1 MPKRLFWMGTGYA
14 TGAASSWWVQ
24 RKVKREVEKVLPAA
38 VRNEVTNRVSAVRG
52 RAVEVTTESPIAKQA
67 KTAWNRVRPQESGLS
82 DIDLTDRT
90 EAPALSVVDGGL
102 TDEPGISRLRDRAR
116 RSRR

>member
-38 VRNEVTNRVSAVRG
+38 VRNEVTNRVTAVRG
-52 RAVEVTTESPIAKQA
+52 RAVEVTTASPIAQTA
-67 KTAWNRVRPQESGLS
+67 KSAWNRVRPGDAVGGE
-82 DIDLTDRT
+82 IDLTDRS
-90 EAPALSVVDGGL
+90 EAPTLSVVDGGL
-102 TDEPGISRLRDRAR
+102 TDEPGIGRLRDRAR